1 MRDMSVTRTLSFWR
15 VLLRI
20 AIATGLAVGA
30 TPGLSRPS
38 SAPPEP
44 TTKDSR
50 VPLPQRKV
58 HFETDVLP
66 IFKASCVQCHGPNN
80 KMQNLDL
87 TTLDGVIKGSES
99 GPVIVPGNPEN
110 SLLYE
115 KVRAEQMPKG
125 GQPLSKEQVATIREW
140 IQAGAPAAEN
150 ATANSH
156 PVTADDILPIMLLRC
171 TACHGTGSK
180 EGGLDLS
187 SREAMLRGGKSGPAL
202 LPGKPDQSLIIQKLR
217 SGEMPPKKGLNDVS
231 LRPITS
237 PEVEKVVRWI
247 AQGALEGKS
256 AEVEQAGPEPLV
268 SDKDRQ
274 FWAFQSP
281 RRPPIPSVT
290 HSELVRNP
298 IDAFVLSKLEEKG
311 LPFSP
316 EADKL
321 TLIRRASYDLT
332 GLPPTPR
339 DVQEFLADKDPKAY
353 DKLVDH
359 LLTSQRYGEHWG
371 RFWLDLAGYADSE
384 GGKLDSDNIRPYAW
398 RYRDYVVQSFNSD
411 KPYARFLLEQ
421 IAGDELVDYENAP
434 VITPAMM
441 DNLIATGFLRMG
453 PDSTYD
459 SATNSID
466 DRLDVIADEMDIL
479 GSGVMGLT
487 IKCAR
492 CHSHKYDPIPQRDY
506 YRLLAVF
513 KGGFDYYDWLMPQIV
528 SFDGKSLSAHKAR
541 LLPYVRPGATPVQLI
556 REQQGREARN
566 EVLDREIKSLKEAL
580 EAKAEPLKKKLLDQ
594 RLAKLPESL
603 REDLRKLLDTPNEQR
618 TEVQKYLADK
628 FSDLLTIKPAEL
640 KLADAA
646 YRQAVEVTGRQV
658 QLLEVQKEPEP
669 KIRALWDR
677 GNPTPTYILWR
688 GDPTNPGPPVGPGV
702 PAVLTDGK
710 TLFEAKPPWPGASST
725 GRRLAFSRWLIRPE
739 NPLTARVM
747 INRIWARHFGVGIVK
762 TLGNFGRTGT
772 PPTHPELLDWLA
784 TEFVQQG
791 WSIKKMQRLIMTSTT
806 YRQSSTVTSGLEKA
820 DPDNVL
826 LSRMPLRRLTAEELS
841 DALFLVSG
849 RLDETRY
856 GPPQPVE
863 ARDDGLVTPIDPGKG
878 WRRSIY
884 VEQRRSKMPT
894 LLSSFDLPAMG
905 PNCLQREVST
915 VATQALHLMN
925 NALVERLA
933 RQFAERVWMEAGREP
948 QKQIDQAYWIAL
960 GRPPTE
966 EERKVSLEGMNR
978 LMAETAKSPIENN
991 TAAARGHSP
1000 QDVPP
1005 SKTAAAEDTTGL
1017 EQNVPKALQS
1027 FCHALVNSAAF
1038 MYVD

>member
-1 MRDMSVTRTLSFWR
+1 MPKTRGLFLWR

-20 AIATGLAVGA
+20 VIVTGLAVGA
-30 TPGLSRPS
+30 APGLSGRSDATPES
-38 SAPPEP
+38 PTKGSQILPPAV
-44 TTKDSR
+44 KIR
-50 VPLPQRKV
+50 
-58 HFETDVLP
+58 FATDVLP

-80 KMQNLDL
+80 KVRNLDL
-87 TTLDGVIKGSES
+87 TTLGGVIRGGDSGPIVVAANPEDSLLYKVVHNGTMPKGGSPLSSQQVDVIRQWIEAGGPLAINFESTVEPLFKASCVSCHGGSVLLKSMDLSTYAGAMKGSES

-140 IQAGAPAAEN
+140 IQAGAPAAES

-171 TACHGTGSK
+171 TACHGTGTK

-202 LPGKPDQSLIIQKLR
+202 VPGKPDQSLIIQKLR

-298 IDAFVLSKLEEKG
+298 IDAFVLSKLEGKG

-332 GLPPTPR
+332 GLPPTPK
-339 DVQEFLADKDPKAY
+339 DLQEFLADKDPKAY

-411 KPYARFLLEQ
+411 KPYDRFLLEQ

-513 KGGFDYYDWLMPQIV
+513 KGAFDYYDWLMPQIV

-556 REQQGREARN
+556 REQQAR
-566 EVLDREIKSLKEAL
+566 
-580 EAKAEPLKKKLLDQ
+580 
-594 RLAKLPESL
+594 
-603 REDLRKLLDTPNEQR
+603 
-618 TEVQKYLADK
+618 
-628 FSDLLTIKPAEL
+628 
-640 KLADAA
+640 
-646 YRQAVEVTGRQV
+646 
-658 QLLEVQKEPEP
+658 
-669 KIRALWDR
+669 
-677 GNPTPTYILWR
+677 
-688 GDPTNPGPPVGPGV
+688 
-702 PAVLTDGK
+702 
-710 TLFEAKPPWPGASST
+710 
-725 GRRLAFSRWLIRPE
+725 
-739 NPLTARVM
+739 
-747 INRIWARHFGVGIVK
+747 
-762 TLGNFGRTGT
+762 
-772 PPTHPELLDWLA
+772 
-784 TEFVQQG
+784 
-791 WSIKKMQRLIMTSTT
+791 
-806 YRQSSTVTSGLEKA
+806 
-820 DPDNVL
+820 
-826 LSRMPLRRLTAEELS
+826 
-841 DALFLVSG
+841 
-849 RLDETRY
+849 
-856 GPPQPVE
+856 
-863 ARDDGLVTPIDPGKG
+863 
-878 WRRSIY
+878 
-884 VEQRRSKMPT
+884 
-894 LLSSFDLPAMG
+894 
-905 PNCLQREVST
+905 
-915 VATQALHLMN
+915 
-925 NALVERLA
+925 
-933 RQFAERVWMEAGREP
+933 
-948 QKQIDQAYWIAL
+948 
-960 GRPPTE
+960 
-966 EERKVSLEGMNR
+966 
-978 LMAETAKSPIENN
+978 
-991 TAAARGHSP
+991 
-1000 QDVPP
+1000 
-1005 SKTAAAEDTTGL
+1005 
-1017 EQNVPKALQS
+1017 
-1027 FCHALVNSAAF
+1027 
-1038 MYVD
+1038 